1 MLTQILISG
10 VLIGGIY
17 ALMASGLS
25 LTLGVMRVVNIAHG
39 LFYTLGSFILYFL
52 FMTHKIN
59 ILLSFM
65 LTAAI
70 VFIVGFLIERIFLER
85 VRELEMNAMIFTFS
99 LAIFGEE
106 LIRLHWGVLYR
117 SCSPFVAGTLEVG
130 DLLFDYQRLLSFF
143 LGVCMLTA
151 LIIIIQK
158 TKVGKAARMVQ
169 QDHEMAMFLGINIR
183 VISAFVYGLG
193 ALLAA
198 TAACLLA
205 PLYLIFPAMGWT
217 PLLISFAIVI
227 LGGMGSITGTIIAA
241 FLFGL
246 ATLLTSYYISSGM
259 VNVIPFLVIV
269 VVLIFRPS
277 GIMGKD
283 IF

>member
-117 SCSPFVAGTLEVG
+117 SCSPFVEGTLEVG

-158 TKVGKAARMVQ
+158 TKLGKAARMVQ